1 MSDLKWYVV
10 HTYSGYEEKAKAALM
25 ERVKGSRSEESFGEV
40 IVPQMK
46 HVSVTK
52 TGKKKTTTKTS
63 FPGYIII
70 QMNLTDDTMAI
81 VKQTPRITGFV
92 GNARHPRPLPEN
104 EVLRLTSPEEAEE
117 QQRATV
123 TAEFDKGENVKVTE
137 GPFSNFDGV
146 IDEVRPD
153 KMKLRVLVKIF
164 GRETPV
170 ELEYHQ
176 VEKLD

>member
-1 MSDLKWYVV
+1 MSELKWYVV

-25 ERVKGSRSEESFGEV
+25 ERVRSANAQPQFGEV

-46 HVSVTK
+46 QVSVTK
-52 TGKKKTTTKTS
+52 TGKKKTTSKTS
-63 FPGYIII
+63 FPGYIIV
-70 QMNLTDDTMAI
+70 QMDLTDDTMQI
-81 VKQTPRITGFV
+81 VKSTPRITGFV

-104 EVLRLTSPEEAEE
+104 EVLRLTSPEAARE
-117 QQRATV
+117 QEKATITV
-123 TAEFDKGENVKVTE
+123 AFDKGENVKVTD

-146 IDEVRPD
+146 VDEVRPD

-170 ELEYHQ
+170 ELDYNQ
-176 VEKLD
+176 VQKLA

>member
-25 ERVKGSRSEESFGEV
+25 ERVKGSPAEVSFGEV

-46 HVSVTK
+46 HTSVTK

-92 GNARHPRPLPEN
+92 GNARHPRPLPDN
-104 EVLRLTSPEEAEE
+104 EVLRLTAPEEAQE
-117 QQRATV
+117 QERQSV
-123 TAEFDKGENVKVTE
+123 TAEFDKGENVKVTD